1 MSRGTELRLIL
12 ILVLSC
18 TVTAEVKQ
26 FLSPPSATAGETV
39 TFHCSFPLFRDIRN
53 IAVHWW
59 KAGDRK
65 FLSSKQD
72 SRRVFQIE
80 SKASAILRINNVRFG
95 DAGVY
100 YCRVQGEYTGNGTG
114 TRLNVNASPHPLKI
128 TTKFSANY
136 ALTCICKTSGFYP
149 KDHTIAW
156 RKDGQNVVR
165 GTKTSVEKNTEGL
178 FEVTSYLVET
188 QPARSGTVY
197 VCEVSH
203 STLKNPTWV
212 NYTVSIPGSS
222 FSNYFPWWIY
232 ICIAI
237 FSLLLIII
245 VLVICCKCCKR
256 KAPKDN
262 VRTRQCVRCSKPIP
276 MNPKGKEQGLRKSN
290 TPVPAVNPSAGPN
303 INETPPKNK
312 KHRKKE
318 RDPKCP

>member
-1 MSRGTELRLIL
+1 MSRGTELLPIL

-26 FLSPPSATAGETV
+26 FLSPPNATAGETV
-39 TFHCSFPLFRDIRN
+39 TFHCSFPLFRDKRQ

-59 KAGDRK
+59 KAGDRT

-114 TRLNVNASPHPLKI
+114 VRLNVNASPHPLKI
-128 TTKFSANY
+128 IPKFSATGT
-136 ALTCICKTSGFYP
+136 LTCICKTSGFYP
-149 KDHTIAW
+149 HDYTLAW

-165 GTKTSVEKNTEGL
+165 GTKTSAEKNAEGL
-178 FEVTSYLVET
+178 FEATSYLVET
-188 QPARSGTVY
+188 QPAHSGTVY

-212 NYTVSIPGSS
+212 NYTVSIP
-222 FSNYFPWWIY
+222 
-232 ICIAI
+232 
-237 FSLLLIII
+237 
-245 VLVICCKCCKR
+245 
-256 KAPKDN
+256 APKDN
-262 VRTRQCVRCSKPIP
+262 MRTRQCVRCSEPIP

-290 TPVPAVNPSAGPN
+290 TPMPAVNPSAGPN
-303 INETPPKNK
+303 INEIAPKSK

>member
-212 NYTVSIPGSS
+212 NYTVSIP
-222 FSNYFPWWIY
+222 
-232 ICIAI
+232 
-237 FSLLLIII
+237 
-245 VLVICCKCCKR
+245 
-256 KAPKDN
+256 APKDN